1 MGYQNGNDNTGIDS
15 NRSNNANSVGRT
27 SKVSELAENTS
38 KCQYER
44 LTNSGLKVVPTGDQ
58 VGRGTI

>member
-15 NRSNNANSVGRT
+15 NVSNNANSTGRT
-27 SKVSELAENTS
+27 SKTSELCNSTS

-44 LTNSGLKVVPTGDQ
+44 LSTTTANI
-58 VGRGTI
+58 GTHPYSSKE